1 MNLLEKIIFLYNG
14 KIEIDEYFYRCDKI
28 SEYSKIIMNMKEIDM
43 PNIFDGLRKISDN
56 DVIEQIALLETMNMT
71 NISKPIVQKARKKTI
86 SIINFLGSK
95 IGKNHIIEEPEV
107 KEIWT
112 LINEKKNELKN
123 DSRTE
128 LDERLFN
135 CLMEKVKNDI
145 EDPTEDEISIE
156 IIEEAAKLY
165 KLYKNSTPGQKADKI
180 YSKYSENLKGKA
192 KEYINEQPFIDL
204 QETTEDIQEILN
216 NMDEEQKRNFEQS
229 VDIEKITLLNVW
241 KKIDRQH
248 FARIVWLSVK
258 AYEGRFTPKEE
269 ILPSFVK
276 NEKEDEAIK
285 IEENLKKS
293 QEELLQLKNKIES
306 YKDKI
311 NDIENNLEK
320 ENRLLNNAIKNKN
333 IAEEDLIDLGK
344 MNGKLESVKKSQEEK
359 LSEIKS
365 QMEHAILEELD
376 ILMEEFK
383 VIKFDTIDINNK
395 ISDIN
400 LEAAYKSSMI
410 EDSIKLIANK
420 EENIKN
426 INSEFKQLKIEAENL
441 VKAYGDMKDEVQQKE
456 DFKINEVFDRW
467 SKFFDKFTFE
477 FKNLRNIVH
486 FSREELLHIEECL
499 YELHFTKDPAAM
511 SMGII
516 ESKGSNKE
524 KEEYEYIDISFPDK
538 FKVEIEYKVLDNQ
551 EKNVHIAGITTEF

>member
-1 MNLLEKIIFLYNG
+1 
-14 KIEIDEYFYRCDKI
+14 
-28 SEYSKIIMNMKEIDM
+28 M
-43 PNIFDGLRKISDN
+43 PNIFDGLRKISDK
-56 DVIEQIALLETMNMT
+56 DIIEQIALLETMNVT
-71 NISKPIVQKARKKTI
+71 NISKPIMQKARKKTI
-86 SIINFLGSK
+86 SIINFFGSK
-95 IGKNHIIEEPEV
+95 IGKNRIMEEPEV

-112 LINEKKNELKN
+112 LINEKKDELKN
-123 DSRTE
+123 YSRTE

-135 CLMEKVKNDI
+135 GLMEKVKNDI

-165 KLYKNSTPGQKADKI
+165 KLYKNLTPGQKADKI
-180 YSKYSENLKGKA
+180 YLKYSENLKGKA

-241 KKIDRQH
+241 KKVDRQH
-248 FARIVWLSVK
+248 FVRIVWLSVK

-269 ILPSFVK
+269 LLPSFVE

-311 NDIENNLEK
+311 NDIENNLER
-320 ENRLLNNAIKNKN
+320 ENRLLNNAIKHKN

-344 MNGKLESVKKSQEEK
+344 MNWKLEAVKKSQEEK
-359 LSEIKS
+359 LNEIKS

-383 VIKFDTIDINNK
+383 IIKFDTIDINNK
-395 ISDIN
+395 ISDVN
-400 LEAAYKSSMI
+400 LEAAYKNSLI
-410 EDSIKLIANK
+410 EDNIKLIASK

-426 INSEFKQLKIEAENL
+426 INSEFQQLKMEAENL
-441 VKAYGDMKDEVQQKE
+441 VKAYGEKKEEVQQKE

-467 SKFFDKFTFE
+467 SKFFNKFTFE
-477 FKNLRNIVH
+477 FKNLKNIVD

-524 KEEYEYIDISFPDK
+524 KEEYEYIDVSFPDK
-538 FKVEIEYKVLDNQ
+538 FKIEIEYKLLDNQ
-551 EKNVHIAGITTEF
+551 EKNVHIVGITTEF